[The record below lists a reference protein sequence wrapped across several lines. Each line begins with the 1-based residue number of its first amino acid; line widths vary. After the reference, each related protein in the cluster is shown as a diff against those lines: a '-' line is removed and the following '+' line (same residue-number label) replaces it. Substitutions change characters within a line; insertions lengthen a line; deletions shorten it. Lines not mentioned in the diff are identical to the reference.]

1 MFIKV
6 FFVTLDIIN
15 LNLNKMKNLLLV
27 LALNASNIIFSQ
39 TSKLEGSWS
48 SYDNTSYVTTISVS
62 KFTGSIDRVYSYSSY
77 EEKSKTEKIIK
88 QYYGTL
94 ETSHCFEDYQCS
106 IKSKYVSLN
115 DTLMKRIITGS
126 VNTVLLYKKIN
137 K

>member
-1 MFIKV
+1 
-6 FFVTLDIIN
+6 
-15 LNLNKMKNLLLV
+15 MKNLLLV

-48 SYDNTSYVTTISVS
+48 SYGNTSYVTTISVS
-62 KFTGSIDRVYSYSSY
+62 EFTGSIDRVYSYSSY

-88 QYYGTL
+88 QDYNTL
-94 ETSHCFEDYQCS
+94 ETSHCFEDYQWS

-126 VNTVLLYKKIN
+126 ANTVLLYKKIN